1 MEVPLMDTTEN
12 LSEII
17 AGCKD
22 RQAEAFSH
30 LVDIYANRLYGYF
43 YRLTSRVN
51 VSEELL
57 SEVFLKLVEKI
68 GSYRDEASSEPGRK
82 ASFDKWLFTIAVNV
96 FRDYLRARRREKRF
110 LTWKERQMLM
120 ESQPGPKTADYATD
134 NLQTQLGKLDDET
147 RELLIM
153 RYYSQLSFKQI
164 AQVRSQPI
172 GTVLSKVHRGLKK
185 LRELM
190 TEP

>member
-1 MEVPLMDTTEN
+1 MDTAEN

-17 AGCKD
+17 DGCRN
-22 RQAEAFSH
+22 RQNKAFSH
-30 LVDIYANRLYGYF
+30 LIDIYANRLYGYF
-43 YRLTSRVN
+43 YRLTGRAD

-68 GSYRDEASSEPGRK
+68 DSYRDG
-82 ASFDKWLFTIAVNV
+82 SFDIWLFRVATNV
-96 FRDYLRARRREKRF
+96 FRDYLRTRRREKKF
-110 LTWKERQMLM
+110 LVWKERQMLIS
-120 ESQPGPKTADYATD
+120 SQPGPSTTDDTADILQG
-134 NLQTQLGKLDDET
+134 NLEKLDEET
-147 RELLIM
+147 RELLVM

-164 AQVRSQPI
+164 AQMRSEPI

-190 TEP
+190 TKP

>member
-1 MEVPLMDTTEN
+1 MDTTEN

-22 RQAEAFSH
+22 RQNEAFSH
-30 LVDIYANRLYGYF
+30 LIDVYANRLYGYF
-43 YRLTSRVN
+43 YRLTGKTD

-68 GSYRDEASSEPGRK
+68 DSYRDG
-82 ASFDKWLFTIAVNV
+82 SFDIWLFRMATNI
-96 FRDYLRARRREKRF
+96 FRDYLRARQREKKF
-110 LTWKERQMLM
+110 LAWKGQQMLT
-120 ESQPGPKTADYATD
+120 SSRPGPRTADDTAD
-134 NLQTQLGKLDDET
+134 NLQGHLEKLDDET
-147 RELLIM
+147 RELLVM

-164 AQVRSQPI
+164 AQMRSQPI

-190 TEP
+190 EE

>member
-1 MEVPLMDTTEN
+1 MKVRLMGAIEN
-12 LSEII
+12 LGEII
-17 AGCKD
+17 AGCKN
-22 RQAEAFSH
+22 RRSEAFSH
-30 LVDIYANRLYGYF
+30 LIDAYSKRLYGYF
-43 YRLTSRVN
+43 YRLTGRAD

-68 GSYRDEASSEPGRK
+68 GSYRDEASTEQGRK
-82 ASFDKWLFTIAVNV
+82 ASFDKWLFTIAANV

-110 LTWKERQMLM
+110 LAWKERQMLM
-120 ESQPGPKTADYATD
+120 ESQPGPGATNYAAD
-134 NLQTQLGKLDDET
+134 NLQTQLEKLDEET
-147 RELLIM
+147 RELLIL

-164 AQVRSQPI
+164 AEMRSQPI

-185 LRELM
+185 LQELM